1 MSKALIIG
9 GGFAGCSISHL
20 LSLKGGWDVTVI
32 EKNNFLGAG
41 VRTNWY
47 GGHPFTYGPR
57 HFLSENEKVYE
68 YLNQYCPL
76 RDCSEHEFL
85 TYVEQDEAF
94 YNFPI
99 HKNDIPKMPDRKKI
113 YEELEKAELFKSE
126 ITFSPSGEL
135 LDDSKVL
142 PKNLEDFWIQSVG
155 NTLYEK
161 FVKYYTQK
169 MWLTEDNK
177 KIDNFGWS
185 PKGVTIREGGR
196 ESWGSA
202 ISAYP
207 IAENGYNNYFD
218 IATED
223 ASVMLN
229 TSIERYDIPNN
240 SVTING
246 EEKIYDLIV
255 NTISPDI
262 IMNNVYGELKYI
274 GRDLLK
280 FILPLKE
287 VFPGNVYFLYYA
299 GQEQFTRIVE
309 YKKLTKQ
316 NLNTPTTL
324 LTIEFPSKNG
334 RYYPLPYNSEIE
346 KAKKYFDDMPDN
358 VFSIGRAGSYDYGVD
373 IDDAIEQAMSIVNS
387 L

>member
-1 MSKALIIG
+1 MKNALIIG
-9 GGFAGCSISHL
+9 GGFAGCAMSHL
-20 LSLKGGWDVTVI
+20 LSLKNDWDITIV
-32 EKNNFLGAG
+32 EKNSILGAG

-47 GGHPFTYGPR
+47 GGHPYTFGPR
-57 HFLSENEKVYE
+57 HFLTENEETYK
-68 YLNQYCPL
+68 YLNKYCPL

-99 HKNDIPKMPDRKKI
+99 NKKDIPKMPDREKI
-113 YEELEKAELFKSE
+113 YEELENAELYKSN
-126 ITFSPSGEL
+126 IKFNPAGDLIDKSMS
-135 LDDSKVL
+135 L
-142 PKNLEDFWIQSVG
+142 PKNLEDFWIKSVG

-169 MWLTEDNK
+169 MWLTKDNK
-177 KIDNFGWS
+177 TIDNFGWS
-185 PKGVTIREGGR
+185 PKGVTIKDGGR

-207 IAENGYNNYFD
+207 IAPNGYNDYFD
-218 IATED
+218 LATD
-223 ASVMLN
+223 NVRVLLN
-229 TSIERYDIPNN
+229 TQIEKYDIPNKT
-240 SVTING
+240 VTIDG
-246 EEKIYDLIV
+246 KEHLYDIII

-262 IMNNVYGELKYI
+262 IMNNTYGELKYI
-274 GRDLLK
+274 GRDLIK
-280 FILPLKE
+280 FILPVKNAL
-287 VFPGNVYFLYYA
+287 PGKTYFLYYA
-299 GQEQFTRIVE
+299 GKEEFTRIVE

-316 NLNTPTTL
+316 NLDSPTTL

-334 RYYPLPYNSEIE
+334 KYYPLPYNSEIN
-346 KAKKYFDDMPDN
+346 KAKKYFNDMPDG

-373 IDDAIEQAMSIVNS
+373 IDDGIEQALGIVKS